1 MPPIQCWDITEQLG
15 AQTLTFCSTL
25 GQGQGEEGKKRG
37 KKKNNNLPN
46 TFDDDRS
53 KLKAAGFLLGL
64 VVKFFE
70 FT

>member
-1 MPPIQCWDITEQLG
+1 MLG
-15 AQTLTFCSTL
+15 YNRTIRRTNINVLLNTGPGT
-25 GQGQGEEGKKRG
+25 GGRR
-37 KKKNNNLPN
+37 KKKEVKKKNNLPN